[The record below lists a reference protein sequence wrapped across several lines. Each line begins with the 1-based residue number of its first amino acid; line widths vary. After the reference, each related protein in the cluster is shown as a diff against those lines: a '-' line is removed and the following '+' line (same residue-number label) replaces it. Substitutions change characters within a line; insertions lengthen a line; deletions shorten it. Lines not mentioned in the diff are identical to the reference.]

1 MVLFPESYLF
11 AAPVTTTYSSA
22 AMTTAS
28 PAADPLKYAFQSW
41 LPNQP
46 LAISTVQAH
55 ELPGNSTS
63 SYSLSP
69 SDFVSVTTTDG
80 RAPRKDTKRHIAN
93 RIRMR
98 EARATES
105 EQVREERLSVDRERA
120 RRTRSNESME
130 ERERRLR

>member
-1 MVLFPESYLF
+1 
-11 AAPVTTTYSSA
+11 
-22 AMTTAS
+22 MTTAS

-63 SYSLSP
+63 YSLSP
-69 SDFVSVTTTDG
+69 SDFVSVTTDG

-120 RRTRSNESME
+120 RRTRSNESMD